1 MVKISDIYQRLYDL
15 TTGRPTNFNWIIKG
29 KLARSGVPMS
39 RKEAKWL
46 IHTQGIR
53 IIVTKKEKP
62 LSQEWLNYNKGTN
75 TGADARKLIIYVL
88 VYMTMVLHR

>member
-1 MVKISDIYQRLYDL
+1 
-15 TTGRPTNFNWIIKG
+15 
-29 KLARSGVPMS
+29 MS
-39 RKEAKWL
+39 RKEAKRL

-62 LSQEWLNYNKGTN
+62 LSQGWLNYNKGTN

-88 VYMTMVLHR
+88 VYILWCSIRD

>member
-1 MVKISDIYQRLYDL
+1 
-15 TTGRPTNFNWIIKG
+15 
-29 KLARSGVPMS
+29 MS

-53 IIVTKKEKP
+53 IIVTIKEK
-62 LSQEWLNYNKGTN
+62 LCRKNGLTITRGTN

-88 VYMTMVLHR
+88 VYMTTVLHR

>member
-1 MVKISDIYQRLYDL
+1 
-15 TTGRPTNFNWIIKG
+15 
-29 KLARSGVPMS
+29 MS
-39 RKEAKWL
+39 RKEAKRL

-88 VYMTMVLHR
+88 VYILWCSIVRGIRLYG